1 MREIWRHPNFWAN
14 SIELTTSGCVIITT
28 SWLHALLGIIHN
40 AKHHKKYVKI
50 KEIDSPSD
58 IYRMKLPGTCSLSKE
73 NELLGTC
80 SLSKESHE
88 KKKKKKKE
96 RKKKENG
103 TPILGEWDSYFLAGT
118 PTFWL
123 GLLLF
128 TKRESRTPTFKI
140 LVRTLYTSKQHRGRE
155 I

>member
-1 MREIWRHPNFWAN
+1 M
-14 SIELTTSGCVIITT
+14 TT

-40 AKHHKKYVKI
+40 AKHHKKVFEN
-50 KEIDSPSD
+50 KETNSPSG

-73 NELLGTC
+73 NQ
-80 SLSKESHE
+80 
-88 KKKKKKKE
+88 KKKKKKM
-96 RKKKENG
+96 G
-103 TPILGEWDSYFLAGT
+103 LLFWGSGT

-140 LVRTLYTSKQHRGRE
+140 LVRTLDVSVLF
-155 I
+155 ILL